1 MSTFTPNQLNNIFFL
16 LLFNH
21 DSAIEDDILA
31 NIIKIEQKSRLNK
44 K

>member
-1 MSTFTPNQLNNIFFL
+1 MSTLIPNQLNNICFL
-16 LLFNH
+16 LLFNN